1 MRGNILCLAG
11 GVLGL
16 ALAATAQGAPAGRAE
31 RIHGTIERFDG
42 HALAVHTLDGQDLT
56 IAMPHGVRISA
67 LAERKLSDIKSGD
80 FVGSA
85 AVKGQDGRLHAQE
98 VHIFPASMRGTG
110 EGHRPMGEPE
120 QTMTNA
126 VVDGVAGITQGGGR
140 GGEVLTLKYPGGEQR
155 IEVAPGTRV
164 VKLIPGDDTLLKPG
178 AAVMVLASKSVDGAL
193 TARLVQ
199 AEKDGVKP
207 LM

>member
-1 MRGNILCLAG
+1 MRGKILCLAG
-11 GVLGL
+11 GILGL
-16 ALAATAQGAPAGRAE
+16 GAAATAQAAPAGMAE
-31 RIHGTIERFDG
+31 RIHGTVERFDG
-42 HALAVHTLDGQDLT
+42 NALAVHTLDGRELT
-56 IAMPHGVRISA
+56 IAMPKDARIAA
-67 LAERKLSDIKSGD
+67 LVNRKLSDIKPGD

-85 AVKGQDGRLHAQE
+85 AVKGRDGRLHAQE

-126 VVDGVAGITQGGGR
+126 VVDGIAGITEGDSR
-140 GGEVLTLKYPGGEQR
+140 GGDVLTLKYPGGEQR

-178 AAVMVLASKSVDGAL
+178 AAVTVVAGKSADGAL
-193 TARLVQ
+193 TARIVQ

>member
-1 MRGNILCLAG
+1 MRGKMLCLAG

-16 ALAATAQGAPAGRAE
+16 GVAAAAQGARAGLPE
-31 RIHGTIERFDG
+31 RIHGTVERFDG

-56 IAMPHGVRISA
+56 IAMPEGVRIAA
-67 LAERKLSDIKSGD
+67 LAERKLSDIKPGD

-85 AVKGQDGRLHAQE
+85 AVKGRDGRLHAQE

-126 VVDGVAGITQGGGR
+126 VVDGIAGITKGDSR
-140 GGEVLTLKYPGGEQR
+140 GGEVLTLKYRGGEQR
-155 IEVAPGTRV
+155 IEVSPGTRV
-164 VKLIPGDDTLLKPG
+164 VKLIAGDDTLLKPG
-178 AAVMVLASKSVDGAL
+178 AAVTVVASKSADGAL
-193 TARLVQ
+193 TARIVQ